1 MQLKNVYYGR
11 RKPTNDLCPDVKESL
26 KWDCGDDD
34 GFGKSKKK
42 TYDQVT
48 QIVMERSPSK
58 WKTSYKDQ
66 FRKF

>member
-42 TYDQVT
+42 TYD
-48 QIVMERSPSK
+48 
-58 WKTSYKDQ
+58 
-66 FRKF
+66 